1 MKKIFLIAILIILIP
16 VLLYTSIVVANNTLA
31 KSIEKNLIAYSLP
44 EKTELIGSISKA
56 GKLNGNGNGMQY
68 MGAILVT
75 SDLSEKQLLEYYSK
89 DFDYVEVKMQ
99 KSNELDFDVTNGQ
112 FQAELEKS
120 KTYYSVVCWDIGTKI
135 NPFFAFVLDLDLR
148 GH

>member
-1 MKKIFLIAILIILIP
+1 MKKILLILILIILIP

-99 KSNELDFDVTNGQ
+99 KSNELDFDVTNVQ

-120 KTYYSVVCWDIGTKI
+120 KTYYSVVCWDIDKNI
-135 NPFFAFVLDLDLR
+135 NPFFKFLLDHDLR